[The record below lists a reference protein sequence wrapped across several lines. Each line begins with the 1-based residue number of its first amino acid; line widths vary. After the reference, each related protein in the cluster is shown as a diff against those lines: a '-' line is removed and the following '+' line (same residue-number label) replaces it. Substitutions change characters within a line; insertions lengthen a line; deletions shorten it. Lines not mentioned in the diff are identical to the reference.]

1 MELAKRVG
9 IILMSTVGKNMQKEN
24 ALPLRF
30 ELRTSRLT
38 GYDCITVGRAA
49 NCAMGEVFG

>member
-1 MELAKRVG
+1 MELVKRVG